1 MNVGPV
7 LLLAQ
12 LVECKL
18 MAFVILFLF
27 AAIAERMKNWTY
39 CEVWKLLV
47 GHLGERLLGQ
57 GLLRKDSLQ
66 EFCKRKAEGA
76 NC

>member
-18 MAFVILFLF
+18 MSFVILLCF

-57 GLLRKDSLQ
+57 GLLK
-66 EFCKRKAEGA
+66 EGQLA
-76 NC
+76 GIL